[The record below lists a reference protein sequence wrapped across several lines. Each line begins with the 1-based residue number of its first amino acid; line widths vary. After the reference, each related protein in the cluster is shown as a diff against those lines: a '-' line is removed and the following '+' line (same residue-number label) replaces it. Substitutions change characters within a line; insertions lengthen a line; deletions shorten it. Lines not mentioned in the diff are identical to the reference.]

1 MTAPAARPGTV
12 RPGAA
17 RPRTARLGP
26 GRRLAA
32 YAALARVQA
41 RTQRVYRTD
50 FLFGAIGLL
59 LQIYLLR
66 LVWTAVYPDSGSAAG
81 AGREIPLDTQLAYV
95 SLASV
100 QAWLAN
106 SDARSLAT
114 VQLRIREGAVAL
126 DLVRPVRF
134 TAQLIAARAGA
145 TLAMLPFAGCALV
158 FSVLA
163 GGSQAPASAPA
174 LLVYAAS
181 LVPAYT
187 CALLLGVIVGLISFW
202 TLELDGFYSVYLM
215 TAHFFSGALVPLWF
229 MPDWLAD
236 LARLLPF
243 QAMVHVPT
251 ALYLGRIGGT
261 GAVLQALAV
270 QCGWAVALWL
280 LLRLVWARALRR
292 VVVQG
297 G

>member
-1 MTAPAARPGTV
+1 MTAA
-12 RPGAA
+12 
-17 RPRTARLGP
+17 TARLGP
-26 GRRLAA
+26 GRRMAA

-50 FLFGAIGLL
+50 FLFGMVGLL

-66 LVWTAVYPDSGSAAG
+66 LVWTAVYPGSGSAGAG
-81 AGREIPLDTQLAYV
+81 PGREITLATQIAYV

-106 SDARSLAT
+106 SDARTLAT
-114 VQLRIREGAVAL
+114 IQLRIREGAVAL
-126 DLVRPVRF
+126 DLARPVRF
-134 TAQLIAARAGA
+134 TAQMVAARAGG

-163 GGSQAPASAPA
+163 GGAQAPASVPA
-174 LLVYAAS
+174 LLAYAAS
-181 LVPAYT
+181 LVPAYAS
-187 CALLLGVIVGLISFW
+187 ALLLGVTVSMISFW

-215 TAHFFSGALVPLWF
+215 AAHFFSGALVPLWF
-229 MPDWLAD
+229 MPEWLAD
-236 LARLLPF
+236 VTRLLPF
-243 QAMVHVPT
+243 QTMVYVPT
-251 ALYLGRIGGT
+251 ALYLGQLSGAR
-261 GAVLQALAV
+261 AVLEALAV

-280 LLRLVWARALRR
+280 LLRLVWSRALRR